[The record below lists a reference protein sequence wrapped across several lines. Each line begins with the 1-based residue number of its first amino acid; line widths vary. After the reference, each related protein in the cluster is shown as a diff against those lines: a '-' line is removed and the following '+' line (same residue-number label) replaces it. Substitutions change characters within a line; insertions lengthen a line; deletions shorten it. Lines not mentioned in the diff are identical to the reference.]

1 MFKAII
7 IGAGPAGLIAG
18 KYLDNSL
25 ILDKKKEIGKPVQC
39 GEGLSRGAL
48 LMQGITPDP
57 SWISTI
63 VKRIEVIAPS
73 GKKINLQ
80 DAEAGYVLD
89 RVAFENFL
97 AKQCKAEIK
106 LESKVVDLKREKDCW
121 AVYTE
126 KGDVYRS
133 QYIIGADGPLSMVRV
148 KLFGG
153 KIGVLPTYEY
163 LVELEKELP
172 TSVMRLYFD
181 QEKYPNGYAW
191 VFPKS
196 SHTANIGLGGYK
208 ELDKRFKYLMDTV
221 VAPEFGN
228 YKLLINKS
236 GTITYGGMRIK
247 LFNDNVFLVG
257 DAGALIDPIL
267 GGGINNAMVSARL
280 AAEAILNNS
289 THLLEKKLKSMSY
302 FSEDLMYAQKVLYSL
317 PNSVLNEIVDV
328 LENESLLYFK
338 TLPGLIKFFSK
349 PKLRSRAWQL
359 FRLFSILQRSGTS
372 FG

>member
-1 MFKAII
+1 MYKAII

-25 ILDKKKEIGKPVQC
+25 ILDKKKEIGRPVQC
-39 GEGLSRGAL
+39 GEGLSKAAL
-48 LMQGITPDP
+48 KLQGITPDP
-57 SWISTI
+57 SWISTV
-63 VKRIEVIAPS
+63 VKNIEVIASS
-73 GKKINLQ
+73 GKKIILQ

-106 LESKVVDLKREKDCW
+106 LESKVIDLKREKDCW

-133 QYIIGADGPLSMVRV
+133 QYIIGADGPLSVVRT
-148 KLFGG
+148 KLFTG
-153 KIGVLPTYEY
+153 KIEILPTYEY
-163 LVELEKELP
+163 LVELENELP
-172 TSVMRLYFD
+172 TSSLRLYFD
-181 QEKYPNGYAW
+181 QEKYPNGYVW
-191 VFPKS
+191 IFPKS
-196 SHTANIGLGGYK
+196 KHTANIGLGGLK
-208 ELDKRFKYLMDTV
+208 ELDKKFKYFMDTV
-221 VAPEFGN
+221 VVPEFGN
-228 YKLLINKS
+228 YKLITNKS

-247 LFNDNVFLVG
+247 LFKDNVFLVG

-267 GGGINNAMVSARL
+267 GGGINNAMISARL
-280 AAEAILNNS
+280 AAEAINNDS
-289 THLLEKKLKSMSY
+289 SHLFEKKLKSMSY
-302 FSEDLMYAQKVLYSL
+302 FSEDLMYAQKVLYNL

-328 LENESLLYFK
+328 LEKESLLYFK
-338 TLPGLIKFFSK
+338 TIPGLIKFLSR

-359 FRLFSILQRSGTS
+359 FKLFSILQRSGTS